1 MFNIVLQRQYL
12 PNAGKHAHMISILKP
27 GKDRTLPSSYRLT
40 GKLSENIL
48 FSRNPR
54 KMSEGGLLLFR
65 QFAFRTQHEASIGP
79 YRWKSQE

>member
-40 GKLSENIL
+40 GKLSE
-48 FSRNPR
+48 
-54 KMSEGGLLLFR
+54 
-65 QFAFRTQHEASIGP
+65 RTSYSAETHG
-79 YRWKSQE
+79 K